1 MSTPVRRPYAR
12 RLGAAERRTQLLDA
26 ALHLAATEG
35 MNQVTMEA
43 VARAAGV
50 TKPVLY
56 ELFPQRGALYEALL
70 DREETRALEQLRE
83 VVPLE
88 LGTLPGHV
96 LLARSLS
103 ALVTSVQVRPDAWTL
118 LLQAPES
125 MPAEVRVRYERR
137 RTEIVD
143 AVTTLLAAGRSRR
156 RHSGPA
162 DDELLAES
170 IVALGELIGRLVLR
184 RPDKYPEDRLVS
196 YVTELAARVL
206 PPESADAP

>member
-35 MNQVTMEA
+35 TTRVTMEA

-70 DREETRALEQLRE
+70 DREEARALEQLRE
-83 VVPLE
+83 VVPIE
-88 LGTLPGHV
+88 LGNLPGHV
-96 LLARSLS
+96 LLARSLT
-103 ALVTSVQVRPDAWTL
+103 ALVTSVRGRPDAWTL

-125 MPAEVRVRYERR
+125 MPAGMRERYERR
-137 RTEIVD
+137 RGEIVD
-143 AVTTLLAAGRSRR
+143 AVAVLIADGRG
-156 RHSGPA
+156 RHFGPA

-184 RPDKYPEDRLVS
+184 RPDRYPQDRLIS
-196 YVTELAARVL
+196 YVTELAALVL
-206 PPESADAP
+206 PPAAGRTH